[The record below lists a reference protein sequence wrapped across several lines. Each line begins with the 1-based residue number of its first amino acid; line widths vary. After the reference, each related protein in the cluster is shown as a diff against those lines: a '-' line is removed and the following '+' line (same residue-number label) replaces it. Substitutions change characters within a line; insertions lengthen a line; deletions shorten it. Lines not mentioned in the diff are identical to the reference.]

1 MNQSICLKV
10 LSKAMVELDDHYC
23 DEIYQNY
30 YSVCEED
37 CKTFREI
44 REKVGD
50 DRCSEIDGCYE
61 NHMNILNEL
70 NSKHQTTMYHYVFK
84 RIRVKNYHEDTD
96 SEYSDSKM
104 KRQNETKNDN

>member
-1 MNQSICLKV
+1 MNNFNEVMNELEHMFGSIVENNGLK
-10 LSKAMVELDDHYC
+10 LDYHC

-30 YSVCEED
+30 YSICEED

-44 REKVGD
+44 RQKVGD

-70 NSKHQTTMYHYVFK
+70 NSKHQATMYHYVLKLIKGKF
-84 RIRVKNYHEDTD
+84 YHEDTD
-96 SEYSDSKM
+96 SDSD
-104 KRQNETKNDN
+104 E